1 MDLERIRADF
11 PALENY
17 TWFQNGGVSITPRPV
32 AECHARLMTELLERG
47 PLHIVYPAEE
57 YPRRSKTMQR
67 LAAFLG
73 VEAATLAL
81 MRGVSEAFQTV
92 LRGMEWQAG
101 DEIVVSADEEAA
113 LLLPALYLRDRFDI
127 VVRRLSLV
135 DADAHAQVAE
145 LQDCL
150 SERTRLVAFSHVT
163 TDLGYRLPAR
173 ELCRCARE
181 RGIPSFV
188 DMAHSCGLFPIDLF
202 ETGCDY
208 AGVLSYKWLYAPYA
222 SGMLYVH
229 PARLDELSVSYPGG
243 RSEKW
248 LDFENESFELHET
261 AERFQFGPW
270 SWPLVHAWADA
281 VDYLCGIGLD
291 AIAAR
296 TAELTTRLK
305 DGLEAIPAA
314 TLLTPRSPDR
324 SAALV
329 AMSLEGWTGEDLAGT
344 LREQFNMIV
353 KPLPHTREGLR
364 ISVPFFLFEEEVDQL
379 VEALQTLSTGGS
391 STGHS

>member
-1 MDLERIRADF
+1 MDLQRIRADF

-32 AECHARLMTELLERG
+32 AECHARLMAELLERG
-47 PLHIVYPAEE
+47 PLHIVYPDEE
-57 YPRRSKTMQR
+57 YPRRDETMRR
-67 LAAFLG
+67 LADFLG
-73 VEAATLAL
+73 VEAGTLAL

-92 LRGMEWQAG
+92 LRGMDWQAG

-113 LLLPALYLRDRFDI
+113 LFLPALYLRDQFG
-127 VVRRLSLV
+127 VVVHRLPLV
-135 DADAHAQVAE
+135 DGDPAAQVTALE
-145 LQDCL
+145 GCL

-173 ELCRCARE
+173 ELCACARN
-181 RGIPSFV
+181 RNIPSFV
-188 DMAHSCGLFPIDLF
+188 DMAHSCGLFPIDLV

-208 AGVLSYKWLYAPYA
+208 AGILSYKWLYAPYA
-222 SGMLYVH
+222 SGVLYVA
-229 PARLDELSVSYPGG
+229 PARLDDLAVSYPGG

-248 LDFENESFELHET
+248 LDFENESFELHDT

-270 SWPLVHAWADA
+270 SWTLVHAWAA
-281 VDYLCGIGLD
+281 ALDYLSEIGIE

-296 TAELTTRLK
+296 TAALTSRLK
-305 DGLEAIPAA
+305 DGLATIPAV
-314 TLLTPRSPDR
+314 TLLTPSLPDR

-329 AMSLEGWTGEDLAGT
+329 AMSLECWTGEQLAGS

-364 ISVPFFLFEEEVDQL
+364 ISVPFFLLEEEVDRL
-379 VEALQTLSTGGS
+379 VEALQTLSTNRS
-391 STGHS
+391 LTEHS